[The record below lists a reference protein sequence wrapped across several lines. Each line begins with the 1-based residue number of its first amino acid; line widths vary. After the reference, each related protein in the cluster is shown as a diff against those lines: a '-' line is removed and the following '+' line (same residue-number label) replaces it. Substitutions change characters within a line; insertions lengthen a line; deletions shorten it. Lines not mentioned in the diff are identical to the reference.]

1 MRKWSIIKY
10 FKTETYLYMC
20 LHKLKNKIKFI
31 LKRCFEIISTKKSQS
46 ALEFLTTYAW
56 AFIVIAIVIGAIA
69 YFGVLR
75 PSKILPD
82 RCNFNVGFDCQA
94 YKIGSDGTFNL
105 RLKNGLGQVIT
116 VTGFTLSSESTTAFS
131 CTTPP
136 ANPTNWATGDIK
148 DLAWSGCN
156 AAAVGFVAGEKGKVL
171 VKIDFYDARAGT
183 AYARAAEGEVFA
195 TIT

>member
-1 MRKWSIIKY
+1 M
-10 FKTETYLYMC
+10 
-20 LHKLKNKIKFI
+20 
-31 LKRCFEIISTKKSQS
+31 
-46 ALEFLTTYAW
+46 TTYAW

-82 RCNFNVGFDCQA
+82 RCTFNVGFDCQS

-105 RLKNGLGQVIT
+105 RLKNGLGELIT
-116 VTGFTLSSESTTAFS
+116 VTGFTLKTESATAFS
-131 CTTPP
+131 CTPLT

-156 AAAVGFVAGEKGKVL
+156 AGAVGFVAGNKGKVF
-171 VKIDFYDARAGT
+171 VKINFYDVSAGPT
-183 AYARAAEGEVFA
+183 YARVAEGEVFS
-195 TIT
+195 TII